1 MYVCKG
7 IFPVLTQ
14 LQPARRA
21 RRLRRLETSDVPSP
35 GTRRP
40 PRLHALDGIRLLA
53 ALMVVAYHYTARGG
67 GWPTPV
73 REIFPEIFPLTA
85 YGYLGVQLFFLI
97 SGFVVCM
104 SAWNRPAKAFFV
116 SRVVRLYPAYWFGV
130 VATTVT
136 VMVIPGGRRHLPWN
150 DLLTNMTM
158 LQQAFWIPH
167 VDSVYWTLFTELRFY
182 LLFTLVA
189 WWGLTYKR
197 VLLFCCVWGAATL
210 VVAKAPPGPLRMLL
224 IPEYSWFF
232 IAGMA
237 FYLMY
242 RFRPNLML
250 FGIVGLCFCASLAP
264 TINEFKHLTPFL
276 GRRAAWPVIVLL
288 AAFFGVMALI
298 ATGRLS
304 RVQWR
309 WLPVL
314 GALTYP
320 LYLLHQVIGWELIGY
335 LAPRELVSP
344 WALVGLLVLG
354 MLLLSYLVNKLV
366 EQPLSAYLK
375 RGLAQL

>member
-1 MYVCKG
+1 M
-7 IFPVLTQ
+7 LNQ
-14 LQPARRA
+14 LQPVRR
-21 RRLRRLETSDVPSP
+21 RPRLRRLDTRDTSGP
-35 GTRRP
+35 GAKRP
-40 PRLHALDGIRLLA
+40 PRLHALDGIRLVA
-53 ALMVVAYHYTARGG
+53 ALMVVGYHYTARGG

-73 REIFPEIFPLTA
+73 REIFPETFRLSA

-97 SGFVVCM
+97 SGFVVCL
-104 SAWNRPAKAFFV
+104 SAWNRPVKTFFV
-116 SRVVRLYPAYWFGV
+116 SRVVRLYPAYWFAV
-130 VATTVT
+130 IATTVT

-150 DLLTNMTM
+150 DILTNMTM
-158 LQQAFWIPH
+158 LQQAFWVPH

-250 FGIVGLCFCASLAP
+250 FGIVGICFCASLAP

-288 AAFFGVMALI
+288 AVFFGVMALI
-298 ATGRLS
+298 ATGRLN

-320 LYLLHQVIGWELIGY
+320 LYLLHQVIGWELISFF
-335 LAPRELVSP
+335 APRELVSP

-354 MLLLSYLVNKLV
+354 MLVLSYLVNKLV
-366 EQPLSAYLK
+366 ETPLSSYLK